1 MVQENDV
8 RTLEITLTGLL
19 ACFYR
24 TRQAQRASHEEGEGG
39 NTLTPP
45 PPEIYLC
52 VTFRVSTEAHF
63 IQDKSEISSEERDAV
78 STFESCLLN

>member
-39 NTLTPP
+39 KHTHP

-63 IQDKSEISSEERDAV
+63 IQDKSEVSPEERNAV